1 MNLEK
6 PSKCPIVNNLKL
18 AIETAKVI
26 EAYLE
31 DAKKTVQEQIS
42 KISYGK
48 NVLDESKLRNLERG
62 LNSDLTYHIA
72 NGMGKKELAD
82 VLTTRVEEI
91 KKYFKAKFIKL
102 KTNSKILNNALS
114 VLDQNYNNG
123 LLEARW
129 MSINSSQLYRNAFL
143 QRLERDFEPTL
154 RGIQY
159 RIDFNI
165 DTKKLLVIMKV
176 YIDKLLEKQS
186 VGKLAKINTELKE
199 LLDLTS
205 DLTHMQVIVPTDAL
219 EETKIPEESR
229 NFVIEVPIK
238 NKEDTGA
245 MIREIAVKIENI
257 DNIQVEI
264 LPAID
269 SLKEPLEK
277 YYQKVTADVN
287 VVTDILNHGYT
298 AIVEETLPKIQEA
311 ITNITNEFID
321 TRTTNEEFKSRVTNY
336 LNVLIR
342 IVDLE
347 NFMTSLAYEV
357 TSDVAKDLSDYIA
370 FYNMYSL
377 IMLYSVLPAK
387 EPKKEITTEA

>member
-6 PSKCPIVNNLKL
+6 PTKCPIINNLKL

-26 EAYLE
+26 ESYLE
-31 DAKKTVQEQIS
+31 DSKATIQDQIS

-48 NVLDESKLRNLERG
+48 NVLDESKLRNLEKG

-72 NGMGKKELAD
+72 NGMGRKELAD
-82 VLTTRVEEI
+82 ILVTRIEEI
-91 KKYFKAKFIKL
+91 KKYFKSKFIKL

-123 LLEARW
+123 LIETRW
-129 MSINSSQLYRNAFL
+129 MSVNSSQLYRNAFL

-176 YIDKLLEKQS
+176 YLDKLLEKQS
-186 VGKLAKINTELKE
+186 VGKLANINTELKN
-199 LLDLTS
+199 LLDLTT
-205 DLTHMQVIVPTDAL
+205 DLEHMQVIVRSDAL
-219 EETKIPEESR
+219 EEKKVPEESR

-245 MIREIAVKIENI
+245 MLRDIALQIEGI
-257 DNIQVEI
+257 DNIQVEV
-264 LPAID
+264 LPAIA

-277 YYQKVTADVN
+277 YYQKITADIN
-287 VVTDILNHGYT
+287 IITDILNNGYT
-298 AIVEETLPKIQEA
+298 SIVEETLPRLQEA
-311 ITNITNEFID
+311 ITNITNKFID
-321 TRTTNEEFKSRVTNY
+321 TQTTNEEFHNRINNY

-342 IVDLE
+342 LVDLE
-347 NFMTSLAYEV
+347 NYMTSLAYEV

-370 FYNMYSL
+370 FYNLYSL
-377 IMLYSVLPAK
+377 IMMYSVLPAK
-387 EPKKEITTEA
+387 EPKKATE

>member
-6 PSKCPIVNNLKL
+6 PTKCPIINNLKL

-26 EAYLE
+26 ESYLE
-31 DAKKTVQEQIS
+31 DSKATIQDQIS

-48 NVLDESKLRNLERG
+48 NVLDESKLRNLEKG

-72 NGMGKKELAD
+72 NGMGRKELAD
-82 VLTTRVEEI
+82 ILVTRIEEI
-91 KKYFKAKFIKL
+91 KKYFKSKFIKL

-123 LLEARW
+123 LIETRW
-129 MSINSSQLYRNAFL
+129 MSVNSSQLYRNAFL

-176 YIDKLLEKQS
+176 YLDKLLEKQS
-186 VGKLAKINTELKE
+186 VGKLANINTELKN
-199 LLDLTS
+199 LLDLTT
-205 DLTHMQVIVPTDAL
+205 DLEHMQVIVRSDAL
-219 EETKIPEESR
+219 EEKKIPEESR

-245 MIREIAVKIENI
+245 MLRDIALQIEGI
-257 DNIQVEI
+257 DNIQVEV
-264 LPAID
+264 LPAIA

-277 YYQKVTADVN
+277 YYQKITADIN
-287 VVTDILNHGYT
+287 IITDILNNGYT
-298 AIVEETLPKIQEA
+298 SIVEETLPRLQEA
-311 ITNITNEFID
+311 ITTVTNKFID
-321 TRTTNEEFKSRVTNY
+321 TQTTNEEFHNRINNY

-342 IVDLE
+342 LVDLE
-347 NFMTSLAYEV
+347 NYMTSLAYEV

-370 FYNMYSL
+370 FYNLYSL
-377 IMLYSVLPAK
+377 IMMYSVLPAK
-387 EPKKEITTEA
+387 EPKKATE

>member
-6 PSKCPIVNNLKL
+6 PTKCPIINNLKL

-31 DAKKTVQEQIS
+31 DSKATIQDQIS

-48 NVLDESKLRNLERG
+48 NVLDESKLRNLEKG

-72 NGMGKKELAD
+72 NGMGRKELAD
-82 VLTTRVEEI
+82 ILVTRIEEI
-91 KKYFKAKFIKL
+91 KKYFKSKFIKL

-123 LLEARW
+123 LIETRW
-129 MSINSSQLYRNAFL
+129 MSVNSSQLYRNAFL

-176 YIDKLLEKQS
+176 YLDKLLEKQS
-186 VGKLAKINTELKE
+186 VGKLANINTELKN
-199 LLDLTS
+199 LLDLTT
-205 DLTHMQVIVPTDAL
+205 DLEHMQVIVRSDAL
-219 EETKIPEESR
+219 EESKVPEESR

-245 MIREIAVKIENI
+245 MLRDIALQIDGI
-257 DNIQVEI
+257 DNIQIDV
-264 LPAID
+264 LPAIA

-277 YYQKVTADVN
+277 YYQKITADIN
-287 VVTDILNHGYT
+287 IITDILNNGYT
-298 AIVEETLPKIQEA
+298 SIVEETLPRLQEA
-311 ITNITNEFID
+311 ITNVTNKFID
-321 TRTTNEEFKSRVTNY
+321 TQTTNEEFHNRINNY

-342 IVDLE
+342 LVDLE
-347 NFMTSLAYEV
+347 NYMTSLAYEV

-370 FYNMYSL
+370 FYNLYSL
-377 IMLYSVLPAK
+377 IMMYSVLPAK
-387 EPKKEITTEA
+387 EPKKATE

>member
-6 PSKCPIVNNLKL
+6 PTKCPIINNLKL

-26 EAYLE
+26 ESYLE
-31 DAKKTVQEQIS
+31 DSKATIQDQIS

-48 NVLDESKLRNLERG
+48 NVLDESKLRNLEKG

-72 NGMGKKELAD
+72 NGMGRKELAD
-82 VLTTRVEEI
+82 ILVTRIEEI
-91 KKYFKAKFIKL
+91 KKYFKSKFIKL

-123 LLEARW
+123 LIETRW
-129 MSINSSQLYRNAFL
+129 MSVNSSQLYRNAFL

-176 YIDKLLEKQS
+176 YLDKLLEKQA
-186 VGKLAKINTELKE
+186 VGKLANINTELKN
-199 LLDLTS
+199 LLDLTT
-205 DLTHMQVIVPTDAL
+205 DLEHMQVIVRSDAL
-219 EETKIPEESR
+219 EEKKVPEESR

-245 MIREIAVKIENI
+245 MLRDIALQIEGI
-257 DNIQVEI
+257 DNIQVEV
-264 LPAID
+264 LPAIA

-277 YYQKVTADVN
+277 YYQKITADIN
-287 VVTDILNHGYT
+287 IITDILNNGYT
-298 AIVEETLPKIQEA
+298 SIVEETLPRLQEA
-311 ITNITNEFID
+311 ITNITNKFID
-321 TRTTNEEFKSRVTNY
+321 TQTTNEEFHNRINNY

-342 IVDLE
+342 LVDLE
-347 NFMTSLAYEV
+347 NYMTSLAYEV

-370 FYNMYSL
+370 FYNLYSL
-377 IMLYSVLPAK
+377 IMMYSVLPAK
-387 EPKKEITTEA
+387 EPKKVTE

>member
-6 PSKCPIVNNLKL
+6 PTKCPIINNLKL
-18 AIETAKVI
+18 VIETAKVI
-26 EAYLE
+26 ESYLE
-31 DAKKTVQEQIS
+31 DSKATIQDQIS

-48 NVLDESKLRNLERG
+48 NVLDESKLRNLEKG

-72 NGMGKKELAD
+72 NGMGRKELAD
-82 VLTTRVEEI
+82 ILVTRIEEI
-91 KKYFKAKFIKL
+91 KKYFKSKFIKL

-123 LLEARW
+123 LIETRW
-129 MSINSSQLYRNAFL
+129 MSVNSSQLYRNAFL

-176 YIDKLLEKQS
+176 YLDKLLEKQA
-186 VGKLAKINTELKE
+186 VGKLANINTELKN
-199 LLDLTS
+199 LLDLTT
-205 DLTHMQVIVPTDAL
+205 DLEHMQVIVRSDAL
-219 EETKIPEESR
+219 EEKKIPEESR

-245 MIREIAVKIENI
+245 MLRDIALQIEGI
-257 DNIQVEI
+257 DNIQVEV
-264 LPAID
+264 LPAIA

-277 YYQKVTADVN
+277 YYQKITADIN
-287 VVTDILNHGYT
+287 IITDILNNGYT
-298 AIVEETLPKIQEA
+298 SIVEETLPRLQEA
-311 ITNITNEFID
+311 ITNITNKFID
-321 TRTTNEEFKSRVTNY
+321 TQTTNEEFHNRINNY

-342 IVDLE
+342 LVDLE
-347 NFMTSLAYEV
+347 NYMTSLAYEV

-370 FYNMYSL
+370 FYNLYSL
-377 IMLYSVLPAK
+377 IMMYSVLPAK
-387 EPKKEITTEA
+387 EPKKATE

>member
-6 PSKCPIVNNLKL
+6 PTKCPIINNLKL

-26 EAYLE
+26 ESYLE
-31 DAKKTVQEQIS
+31 DSKATIQDQIS

-48 NVLDESKLRNLERG
+48 NVLDESKLRNLEKG

-72 NGMGKKELAD
+72 NGMGRKELAD
-82 VLTTRVEEI
+82 ILVTRIEEI
-91 KKYFKAKFIKL
+91 KKYFKSKFIKL

-123 LLEARW
+123 LIETRW
-129 MSINSSQLYRNAFL
+129 MSVNSSQLYRNAFL

-176 YIDKLLEKQS
+176 YLDKLLEKQS
-186 VGKLAKINTELKE
+186 VGKLANINTELKN
-199 LLDLTS
+199 LLDLTT
-205 DLTHMQVIVPTDAL
+205 DLEHMQVIVRSDAL
-219 EETKIPEESR
+219 EEKKIPEESR

-245 MIREIAVKIENI
+245 MLRDIALQIEGI
-257 DNIQVEI
+257 DNIQVEV
-264 LPAID
+264 LPAIA

-277 YYQKVTADVN
+277 YYQKITADIN
-287 VVTDILNHGYT
+287 IITDILNNGYT
-298 AIVEETLPKIQEA
+298 SIVEETLPRLQEA
-311 ITNITNEFID
+311 ITTITNKFID
-321 TRTTNEEFKSRVTNY
+321 TQTTNEEFHNRINNY

-342 IVDLE
+342 LVDLE
-347 NFMTSLAYEV
+347 NYMTSLAYEV

-370 FYNMYSL
+370 FYNLYSL
-377 IMLYSVLPAK
+377 IMMYSVLPAK
-387 EPKKEITTEA
+387 EPKKATE

>member
-6 PSKCPIVNNLKL
+6 PTKCPIINNLKL

-26 EAYLE
+26 ESYLE
-31 DAKKTVQEQIS
+31 DSKATIQDQIS

-48 NVLDESKLRNLERG
+48 NVLDESKLRNLEKG

-72 NGMGKKELAD
+72 NGMGRKELAD
-82 VLTTRVEEI
+82 ILVTRIEEI
-91 KKYFKAKFIKL
+91 KKYFKSKFIKL

-123 LLEARW
+123 LIETRW
-129 MSINSSQLYRNAFL
+129 MSVNSSQLYRNAFL

-176 YIDKLLEKQS
+176 YLDKLLEKQA
-186 VGKLAKINTELKE
+186 VGKLANINTELKN
-199 LLDLTS
+199 LLDLTT
-205 DLTHMQVIVPTDAL
+205 DLEHMQVIVRSDAL
-219 EETKIPEESR
+219 EEKKIPEESR

-245 MIREIAVKIENI
+245 MLRDIALQIDGI
-257 DNIQVEI
+257 DNIQVEV
-264 LPAID
+264 LPAIA

-277 YYQKVTADVN
+277 YYQKITADIN
-287 VVTDILNHGYT
+287 IITDILNNGYT
-298 AIVEETLPKIQEA
+298 SIVEETLPRLQEA
-311 ITNITNEFID
+311 ITNITNKFID
-321 TRTTNEEFKSRVTNY
+321 TQTTNEEFHNRINNY

-342 IVDLE
+342 LVDLE
-347 NFMTSLAYEV
+347 NYMTSLAYEV

-370 FYNMYSL
+370 FYNLYSL
-377 IMLYSVLPAK
+377 IMMYSVLPAK
-387 EPKKEITTEA
+387 EPKKATE

>member
-6 PSKCPIVNNLKL
+6 PTKCPIINNLKL

-26 EAYLE
+26 ESYLE
-31 DAKKTVQEQIS
+31 DSKATIQDQIS

-48 NVLDESKLRNLERG
+48 NVLDESKLRNLEKG

-72 NGMGKKELAD
+72 NGMGRKELAD
-82 VLTTRVEEI
+82 ILVTRIEEI
-91 KKYFKAKFIKL
+91 KKYFKSKFIKL

-123 LLEARW
+123 LIETRW
-129 MSINSSQLYRNAFL
+129 MSVNSSQLYRNAFL

-176 YIDKLLEKQS
+176 YLDKLLEKQS
-186 VGKLAKINTELKE
+186 VGKLANINTELKN
-199 LLDLTS
+199 LLDLTT
-205 DLTHMQVIVPTDAL
+205 DLEHMQVIVRSDAL
-219 EETKIPEESR
+219 EESKVPEESR

-245 MIREIAVKIENI
+245 MLRDIALQIDGI
-257 DNIQVEI
+257 DNIQIDV
-264 LPAID
+264 LPAIA

-277 YYQKVTADVN
+277 YYQKITADIN
-287 VVTDILNHGYT
+287 IITDILNNGYT
-298 AIVEETLPKIQEA
+298 SIVEETLPRLQEA
-311 ITNITNEFID
+311 ITTVTNKFID
-321 TRTTNEEFKSRVTNY
+321 TQTTNEEFHNRINNY

-342 IVDLE
+342 LVDLE
-347 NFMTSLAYEV
+347 NYMTSLAYEV

-370 FYNMYSL
+370 FYNLYSL
-377 IMLYSVLPAK
+377 IMMYSVLPAK
-387 EPKKEITTEA
+387 EPKKATE

>member
-6 PSKCPIVNNLKL
+6 PTKCPIINNLKL

-31 DAKKTVQEQIS
+31 DSKATIQDQIS

-48 NVLDESKLRNLERG
+48 NVLDESKLRNLEKG

-72 NGMGKKELAD
+72 NGMGRKELAD
-82 VLTTRVEEI
+82 ILVTRIEEI
-91 KKYFKAKFIKL
+91 KKYFKSKFIKL

-123 LLEARW
+123 LIETRW
-129 MSINSSQLYRNAFL
+129 MSVNSSQLYRNTFL

-176 YIDKLLEKQS
+176 YLDKLLEKQS
-186 VGKLAKINTELKE
+186 VGKLANINTELKN
-199 LLDLTS
+199 LLDLTT
-205 DLTHMQVIVPTDAL
+205 DLEHMQVIVRSDAL
-219 EETKIPEESR
+219 EESKVPEESR

-245 MIREIAVKIENI
+245 MLRDIALQIDGI
-257 DNIQVEI
+257 DNIQIDV
-264 LPAID
+264 LPAIA

-277 YYQKVTADVN
+277 YYQKITADIN
-287 VVTDILNHGYT
+287 IITDILNNGYT
-298 AIVEETLPKIQEA
+298 SIVEETLPRLQEA
-311 ITNITNEFID
+311 ITTVTNKFID
-321 TRTTNEEFKSRVTNY
+321 TQTTNEEFHIRINNY

-342 IVDLE
+342 LVDLE
-347 NFMTSLAYEV
+347 NYMTSLAYEV

-370 FYNMYSL
+370 FYNLYSL
-377 IMLYSVLPAK
+377 IMMYSVLPAK
-387 EPKKEITTEA
+387 EPKKATE

>member
-6 PSKCPIVNNLKL
+6 PTKCPIINNLKL

-26 EAYLE
+26 ESYLE
-31 DAKKTVQEQIS
+31 DSKATIQDQIS

-48 NVLDESKLRNLERG
+48 NVLDESKLRNLEKG

-72 NGMGKKELAD
+72 NGMGRKELAD
-82 VLTTRVEEI
+82 ILVTRIEEI
-91 KKYFKAKFIKL
+91 KKYFKSKFIKL

-123 LLEARW
+123 LIETRW
-129 MSINSSQLYRNAFL
+129 MSVNSSQLYRNAFL

-176 YIDKLLEKQS
+176 FLDKLLEKQS
-186 VGKLAKINTELKE
+186 VGKLANINTELKN
-199 LLDLTS
+199 LLDLTT
-205 DLTHMQVIVPTDAL
+205 DLEHMQVIVRSDAL
-219 EETKIPEESR
+219 EESKVPEESR

-245 MIREIAVKIENI
+245 MLRDIALQIEGI
-257 DNIQVEI
+257 DNIQIDV
-264 LPAID
+264 LPAIA

-277 YYQKVTADVN
+277 YYQKITADIN
-287 VVTDILNHGYT
+287 IITDILNNGYT
-298 AIVEETLPKIQEA
+298 SIVEETLPRLQEA
-311 ITNITNEFID
+311 ITTVTNKFID
-321 TRTTNEEFKSRVTNY
+321 TQTTNEEFHNRINNY

-342 IVDLE
+342 LVDLE
-347 NFMTSLAYEV
+347 NYMTSLAYEV

-370 FYNMYSL
+370 FYNLYSL
-377 IMLYSVLPAK
+377 IMMYSVLPAK
-387 EPKKEITTEA
+387 EPKKATE

>member
-6 PSKCPIVNNLKL
+6 PTKCPIINNLKL

-26 EAYLE
+26 ESYLE
-31 DAKKTVQEQIS
+31 DSKATIQDQIS

-48 NVLDESKLRNLERG
+48 NVLDESKLRNLEKG

-72 NGMGKKELAD
+72 NGMGRKELAD
-82 VLTTRVEEI
+82 ILVTRIEEI
-91 KKYFKAKFIKL
+91 KKYFKSKFIKL

-123 LLEARW
+123 LIETRW
-129 MSINSSQLYRNAFL
+129 MSVNSSQLYRNAFL

-176 YIDKLLEKQS
+176 YLDKLLEKQA
-186 VGKLAKINTELKE
+186 VGKLANINTELKN
-199 LLDLTS
+199 LLDLTT
-205 DLTHMQVIVPTDAL
+205 DLEHMQVIVRSDAL
-219 EETKIPEESR
+219 EEKKIPEESR

-245 MIREIAVKIENI
+245 MLRDIALQIEGL
-257 DNIQVEI
+257 DNIQVEV
-264 LPAID
+264 LPAIA

-277 YYQKVTADVN
+277 YYQKITADIN
-287 VVTDILNHGYT
+287 IITDILNNGYT
-298 AIVEETLPKIQEA
+298 SIVEETLPRLQEA
-311 ITNITNEFID
+311 ITNITNKFID
-321 TRTTNEEFKSRVTNY
+321 TQTTNEEFHNRINNY

-342 IVDLE
+342 LVDLE
-347 NFMTSLAYEV
+347 NYMTSLAYEV

-370 FYNMYSL
+370 FYNLYSL
-377 IMLYSVLPAK
+377 IMMYSVLPAK
-387 EPKKEITTEA
+387 EPKKATE

>member
-6 PSKCPIVNNLKL
+6 PTKCPIINNLKL

-26 EAYLE
+26 ESYLE
-31 DAKKTVQEQIS
+31 DSKATIQDQIS

-48 NVLDESKLRNLERG
+48 NVLDESKLRNLEKG

-72 NGMGKKELAD
+72 NGMGRKELAD
-82 VLTTRVEEI
+82 ILVTRIEEI
-91 KKYFKAKFIKL
+91 KKYFKSKFIKL

-123 LLEARW
+123 LIETRW
-129 MSINSSQLYRNAFL
+129 MSVNSSQLYRNAFL

-176 YIDKLLEKQS
+176 YLDKLLEKQS
-186 VGKLAKINTELKE
+186 VGKLANINTELKN
-199 LLDLTS
+199 LLDLTT
-205 DLTHMQVIVPTDAL
+205 DLEHMQVIVRSDAL
-219 EETKIPEESR
+219 EEKKIPEESR

-245 MIREIAVKIENI
+245 MLRDIALQIEGI
-257 DNIQVEI
+257 DNIQVEV
-264 LPAID
+264 LPAIA

-277 YYQKVTADVN
+277 YYQKITADIN
-287 VVTDILNHGYT
+287 IITDILNNGYT
-298 AIVEETLPKIQEA
+298 SIVEETLPRLQEA
-311 ITNITNEFID
+311 ITTVTNKFID
-321 TRTTNEEFKSRVTNY
+321 TQTTNEEFHNRINNY

-342 IVDLE
+342 LVDLE
-347 NFMTSLAYEV
+347 NYMTSLVYEV

-370 FYNMYSL
+370 FYNLYSL
-377 IMLYSVLPAK
+377 IMMYSVLPAK
-387 EPKKEITTEA
+387 EPKKATE

>member
-6 PSKCPIVNNLKL
+6 PTKCPIINNLKL
-18 AIETAKVI
+18 AIDTAKVI
-26 EAYLE
+26 ESYLE
-31 DAKKTVQEQIS
+31 DSKATIQDQIS

-48 NVLDESKLRNLERG
+48 NVLDESKLRNLEKG

-72 NGMGKKELAD
+72 NGMGRKELAD
-82 VLTTRVEEI
+82 ILVTRIEEI
-91 KKYFKAKFIKL
+91 KKYFKSKFIKL

-123 LLEARW
+123 LIETRW
-129 MSINSSQLYRNAFL
+129 MSVNSSQLYRNAFL

-176 YIDKLLEKQS
+176 YLDKLLEKQA
-186 VGKLAKINTELKE
+186 VGKLANINTELKN
-199 LLDLTS
+199 LLDLTT
-205 DLTHMQVIVPTDAL
+205 DLEHMQVIVRSDAL
-219 EETKIPEESR
+219 EEKKIPEESR

-245 MIREIAVKIENI
+245 MLRDIALQIEGI
-257 DNIQVEI
+257 DNIQVEV
-264 LPAID
+264 LPSIA

-277 YYQKVTADVN
+277 YYQKITADIN
-287 VVTDILNHGYT
+287 IITDILNNGYT
-298 AIVEETLPKIQEA
+298 SIVEETLPRLQEA
-311 ITNITNEFID
+311 ITTVTNKFID
-321 TRTTNEEFKSRVTNY
+321 TQTTNEEFHNRINNY

-342 IVDLE
+342 LVDLE
-347 NFMTSLAYEV
+347 NYMTSLAYEV

-370 FYNMYSL
+370 FYNLYSL
-377 IMLYSVLPAK
+377 IMMYSVLPAK
-387 EPKKEITTEA
+387 EPKKATE

>member
-6 PSKCPIVNNLKL
+6 PTKCPIINNLKL

-26 EAYLE
+26 ESYLE
-31 DAKKTVQEQIS
+31 DSKATIQDQIS

-48 NVLDESKLRNLERG
+48 NVLDESKLRNLEKG

-72 NGMGKKELAD
+72 NGMGRKELAD
-82 VLTTRVEEI
+82 ILVTRIEEI
-91 KKYFKAKFIKL
+91 KKYFKSKFIKL

-123 LLEARW
+123 LIETRW
-129 MSINSSQLYRNAFL
+129 MSVNSSQLYRNAFL

-176 YIDKLLEKQS
+176 YLDKLLEKQA
-186 VGKLAKINTELKE
+186 VGKLANINTELKN
-199 LLDLTS
+199 LLDLTT
-205 DLTHMQVIVPTDAL
+205 DLEHMQVIVRSDAL
-219 EETKIPEESR
+219 EEKKIPEESR

-245 MIREIAVKIENI
+245 MLRDIALQIEGI
-257 DNIQVEI
+257 DNIQVEV
-264 LPAID
+264 LPAIA

-277 YYQKVTADVN
+277 YYQKITADIN
-287 VVTDILNHGYT
+287 IITDILNNGYT
-298 AIVEETLPKIQEA
+298 SIVEETLPRLQEA
-311 ITNITNEFID
+311 ITTVTNKFID
-321 TRTTNEEFKSRVTNY
+321 TQTTNEEFHNRINNY

-342 IVDLE
+342 LVDLE
-347 NFMTSLAYEV
+347 NYMTSLAYEV

-370 FYNMYSL
+370 FYNLYSL
-377 IMLYSVLPAK
+377 IMMYSILPAK
-387 EPKKEITTEA
+387 EPKKATE

>member
-6 PSKCPIVNNLKL
+6 PTKCPIINNLKL

-26 EAYLE
+26 ESYLE
-31 DAKKTVQEQIS
+31 DSKATIQDQIS

-48 NVLDESKLRNLERG
+48 NVLDENKLRNLEKG

-72 NGMGKKELAD
+72 NGMGRKELAD
-82 VLTTRVEEI
+82 ILVTRIEEI
-91 KKYFKAKFIKL
+91 KKYFKSKFIKL

-123 LLEARW
+123 LIETRW
-129 MSINSSQLYRNAFL
+129 MSVNSSQLYRNAFL

-176 YIDKLLEKQS
+176 YLDKLLEKQA
-186 VGKLAKINTELKE
+186 VGKLANINTELKN
-199 LLDLTS
+199 LLDLTT
-205 DLTHMQVIVPTDAL
+205 DLEHMQVIVRSDAL
-219 EETKIPEESR
+219 EEKKIPEESR

-245 MIREIAVKIENI
+245 MLRDIALQIEGL
-257 DNIQVEI
+257 DNIQVEV
-264 LPAID
+264 LPAIA

-277 YYQKVTADVN
+277 YYQKITADIN
-287 VVTDILNHGYT
+287 IITDILNNGYT
-298 AIVEETLPKIQEA
+298 SIVEETLPRLQEA
-311 ITNITNEFID
+311 ITTVTNKFID
-321 TRTTNEEFKSRVTNY
+321 TQTTNEEFHNRINNY

-342 IVDLE
+342 LVDLE
-347 NFMTSLAYEV
+347 NYMTSLAYEV

-370 FYNMYSL
+370 FYNLYSL
-377 IMLYSVLPAK
+377 IMMYSVLPAK
-387 EPKKEITTEA
+387 EPKKATE

>member
-6 PSKCPIVNNLKL
+6 PTKCPIINNLKL

-26 EAYLE
+26 ESYLE
-31 DAKKTVQEQIS
+31 DSKATIQDQIS

-48 NVLDESKLRNLERG
+48 NVLDESKLRNLEKG

-72 NGMGKKELAD
+72 NGMGRKELAD
-82 VLTTRVEEI
+82 ILVTRIEEI
-91 KKYFKAKFIKL
+91 KKYFKSKFIKL

-123 LLEARW
+123 LIETRW
-129 MSINSSQLYRNAFL
+129 MSVNSSQLYRNAFL

-176 YIDKLLEKQS
+176 YLDKLLEKQA
-186 VGKLAKINTELKE
+186 VGKLANINTELKN
-199 LLDLTS
+199 LLDLTT
-205 DLTHMQVIVPTDAL
+205 DLEHMQVIVRSDAL
-219 EETKIPEESR
+219 EEKKVPEESR

-245 MIREIAVKIENI
+245 MLRDIALQIEGI
-257 DNIQVEI
+257 DNIQVEV
-264 LPAID
+264 LPAIA

-277 YYQKVTADVN
+277 YYQKITADIN
-287 VVTDILNHGYT
+287 IITDILNNGYT
-298 AIVEETLPKIQEA
+298 SIVEETLPRLQEA
-311 ITNITNEFID
+311 ITNITNKFID
-321 TRTTNEEFKSRVTNY
+321 TQTTNEEFHNRINNY

-342 IVDLE
+342 LVDLE
-347 NFMTSLAYEV
+347 NYMTSLAYEV

-370 FYNMYSL
+370 FYNLYSL
-377 IMLYSVLPAK
+377 IMMYSVLPAK
-387 EPKKEITTEA
+387 EPKKATE

>member
-6 PSKCPIVNNLKL
+6 PTKCPIINNLKL

-26 EAYLE
+26 ESYLE
-31 DAKKTVQEQIS
+31 DSKATIQDQIS

-48 NVLDESKLRNLERG
+48 NVLDESKLRNLEKG

-72 NGMGKKELAD
+72 NGMGRKELAD
-82 VLTTRVEEI
+82 ILVTRIEEI
-91 KKYFKAKFIKL
+91 KKYFKSKFIKL

-123 LLEARW
+123 LIETRW
-129 MSINSSQLYRNAFL
+129 MSVNSSQLYRNAFL

-176 YIDKLLEKQS
+176 YLDKLLEKQA
-186 VGKLAKINTELKE
+186 VGKLANINTELKN
-199 LLDLTS
+199 LLDLTT
-205 DLTHMQVIVPTDAL
+205 DLEHMQVIVRSDAL
-219 EETKIPEESR
+219 EEKKIPEESR

-245 MIREIAVKIENI
+245 MLRDIALQIEGI
-257 DNIQVEI
+257 DNIQVEV
-264 LPAID
+264 LPAIA

-277 YYQKVTADVN
+277 YYQKITADIN
-287 VVTDILNHGYT
+287 IITDILNNGYT
-298 AIVEETLPKIQEA
+298 SIVEETLPRLQEA
-311 ITNITNEFID
+311 ITTVTNKFID
-321 TRTTNEEFKSRVTNY
+321 TQTTNEEFHNRINNY

-342 IVDLE
+342 LVDLE
-347 NFMTSLAYEV
+347 NYMTSLAYEV

-370 FYNMYSL
+370 FYNLYSL
-377 IMLYSVLPAK
+377 IMMYSVLPAK
-387 EPKKEITTEA
+387 EPKKATE

>member
-6 PSKCPIVNNLKL
+6 PTKCPIINNLKL

-26 EAYLE
+26 ESYLE
-31 DAKKTVQEQIS
+31 DSKATIQDQIS

-48 NVLDESKLRNLERG
+48 NVLDESKLRNLEKG

-72 NGMGKKELAD
+72 NGMGRKELAD
-82 VLTTRVEEI
+82 ILVTRIEEI
-91 KKYFKAKFIKL
+91 KKYFKSKFIKL

-123 LLEARW
+123 LIETRW
-129 MSINSSQLYRNAFL
+129 MSVNSSQLYRNAFL

-176 YIDKLLEKQS
+176 YLDKLLEKQA
-186 VGKLAKINTELKE
+186 VGKLANINTELKN
-199 LLDLTS
+199 LLDLTT
-205 DLTHMQVIVPTDAL
+205 DLEHMQVIVRSDAL
-219 EETKIPEESR
+219 EEKKIPEESR

-245 MIREIAVKIENI
+245 MLRDIALQIEGI
-257 DNIQVEI
+257 DNIQVEV
-264 LPAID
+264 LPAIA

-277 YYQKVTADVN
+277 YYQKITADIN
-287 VVTDILNHGYT
+287 IITDILNNGYT
-298 AIVEETLPKIQEA
+298 SIVEETLPRLQEA
-311 ITNITNEFID
+311 ITTVTNKFID
-321 TRTTNEEFKSRVTNY
+321 TQTTNEEFHNRINNY

-342 IVDLE
+342 LVDLE
-347 NFMTSLAYEV
+347 NYMTSLAYEV

-370 FYNMYSL
+370 FYNLYSL
-377 IMLYSVLPAK
+377 IMMYSVLPAK
-387 EPKKEITTEA
+387 EPKKVTE

>member
-6 PSKCPIVNNLKL
+6 PTKCPIINNLKL

-26 EAYLE
+26 ESYLE
-31 DAKKTVQEQIS
+31 DSKATIQDQIS

-48 NVLDESKLRNLERG
+48 NVLDESKLRNLEKG

-72 NGMGKKELAD
+72 NGMGRKELAD
-82 VLTTRVEEI
+82 ILVTRIEEI
-91 KKYFKAKFIKL
+91 KKYFKSKFIKL

-123 LLEARW
+123 LIETRW
-129 MSINSSQLYRNAFL
+129 MSVNSSQLYRNAFL

-176 YIDKLLEKQS
+176 YLDKLLEKQA
-186 VGKLAKINTELKE
+186 VGKLANINTELKN
-199 LLDLTS
+199 LLDLTT
-205 DLTHMQVIVPTDAL
+205 DLEHMQVIVRSDAL
-219 EETKIPEESR
+219 EEKKVPEESR

-245 MIREIAVKIENI
+245 MLRDIALQIEGL
-257 DNIQVEI
+257 DNIQVEV
-264 LPAID
+264 LPAIA

-277 YYQKVTADVN
+277 YYQKITADIN
-287 VVTDILNHGYT
+287 IITDILNNGYT
-298 AIVEETLPKIQEA
+298 SIVEETLPRLQEA
-311 ITNITNEFID
+311 ITTVTNKFID
-321 TRTTNEEFKSRVTNY
+321 TQTTNEEFHNRINNY

-342 IVDLE
+342 LVDLE
-347 NFMTSLAYEV
+347 NYMTSLAYEV

-370 FYNMYSL
+370 FYNLYSL
-377 IMLYSVLPAK
+377 IMMYSVLPAK
-387 EPKKEITTEA
+387 EPKKATE

>member
-6 PSKCPIVNNLKL
+6 PTKCPIINNLKL

-31 DAKKTVQEQIS
+31 DSKATIQDQIS

-48 NVLDESKLRNLERG
+48 NVLDESKLRNLEKG

-72 NGMGKKELAD
+72 NGMGRKELAD
-82 VLTTRVEEI
+82 ILVTRIEEI
-91 KKYFKAKFIKL
+91 KKYFKSKFIKL

-123 LLEARW
+123 LIETRW
-129 MSINSSQLYRNAFL
+129 MSVNSSQLYRNAFL

-176 YIDKLLEKQS
+176 YLDKLLEKQS
-186 VGKLAKINTELKE
+186 VGKLANINTELKN
-199 LLDLTS
+199 LLDLTT
-205 DLTHMQVIVPTDAL
+205 DLEHMQVIVRSDAL
-219 EETKIPEESR
+219 EESKVPEESR

-238 NKEDTGA
+238 NKEDTGG
-245 MIREIAVKIENI
+245 MLRDIALQIEGI
-257 DNIQVEI
+257 DNIQIDV
-264 LPAID
+264 LPAIA

-277 YYQKVTADVN
+277 YYQKITADIN
-287 VVTDILNHGYT
+287 IITDILNNGYT
-298 AIVEETLPKIQEA
+298 SIVEETLPRLQEA
-311 ITNITNEFID
+311 ITTVTNKFID
-321 TRTTNEEFKSRVTNY
+321 TQTTNEEFHNRINNY

-342 IVDLE
+342 LVDLE
-347 NFMTSLAYEV
+347 NYMTSLAYEV

-370 FYNMYSL
+370 FYNLYSL
-377 IMLYSVLPAK
+377 IMMYSVLPAK
-387 EPKKEITTEA
+387 EPKKATE

>member
-6 PSKCPIVNNLKL
+6 PTKCPIINNLKL

-26 EAYLE
+26 ESYLE
-31 DAKKTVQEQIS
+31 DSKATIQDQIS

-48 NVLDESKLRNLERG
+48 NVLDESKLRNLEKG

-72 NGMGKKELAD
+72 NGMGRKELAD
-82 VLTTRVEEI
+82 ILVTRIEEI
-91 KKYFKAKFIKL
+91 KKYFKSKFIKL

-123 LLEARW
+123 LIETRW
-129 MSINSSQLYRNAFL
+129 MSVNSSQLYRNAFL

-176 YIDKLLEKQS
+176 YLDKLLEKQA
-186 VGKLAKINTELKE
+186 VGKLANINTELKN
-199 LLDLTS
+199 LLDLTT
-205 DLTHMQVIVPTDAL
+205 DLEHMQVIVRSDAL
-219 EETKIPEESR
+219 EEKKIPEESR

-245 MIREIAVKIENI
+245 MLRDIALQIEGI
-257 DNIQVEI
+257 DNIQVEV
-264 LPAID
+264 LPAIA

-277 YYQKVTADVN
+277 YYQKITADIN
-287 VVTDILNHGYT
+287 IITDILNHGYT
-298 AIVEETLPKIQEA
+298 SIVEETLPRLQEA
-311 ITNITNEFID
+311 ITTVTNKFID
-321 TRTTNEEFKSRVTNY
+321 TQTTNEEFHNRINNY

-342 IVDLE
+342 LVDLE
-347 NFMTSLAYEV
+347 NYMTSLAYEV

-370 FYNMYSL
+370 FYNLYSL
-377 IMLYSVLPAK
+377 IMMYSVLPAK
-387 EPKKEITTEA
+387 EPKKATE

>member
-6 PSKCPIVNNLKL
+6 PTKCPIINNLKL

-26 EAYLE
+26 ESYLE
-31 DAKKTVQEQIS
+31 DSKATIQDQIS

-48 NVLDESKLRNLERG
+48 NVLDESKLRNLEKG

-72 NGMGKKELAD
+72 NGMGRKELAD
-82 VLTTRVEEI
+82 ILVTRIEEI
-91 KKYFKAKFIKL
+91 KKYFKSKFIKL

-123 LLEARW
+123 LIETRW
-129 MSINSSQLYRNAFL
+129 MSVNSSQLYRNAFL

-176 YIDKLLEKQS
+176 YLDKLLEKQA
-186 VGKLAKINTELKE
+186 VGKLANINTELKN
-199 LLDLTS
+199 LLDLTT
-205 DLTHMQVIVPTDAL
+205 DLEHMQVIVRSDAL
-219 EETKIPEESR
+219 EEKKIPEESR

-245 MIREIAVKIENI
+245 MLRDIALQIEGI
-257 DNIQVEI
+257 DNIQVEV
-264 LPAID
+264 LPAIA

-277 YYQKVTADVN
+277 YYQKITADIN
-287 VVTDILNHGYT
+287 IITDILNNGYT
-298 AIVEETLPKIQEA
+298 SIVEETLPRLQEA
-311 ITNITNEFID
+311 ITNITNKFID
-321 TRTTNEEFKSRVTNY
+321 TQTTNEEFHNRINNY

-342 IVDLE
+342 LVDLE
-347 NFMTSLAYEV
+347 NYMTSLAYEV

-370 FYNMYSL
+370 FYNLYSL
-377 IMLYSVLPAK
+377 IMMYSVLPAK
-387 EPKKEITTEA
+387 EPKKATE

>member
-6 PSKCPIVNNLKL
+6 PTKCPIINNLKL

-26 EAYLE
+26 ESYLE
-31 DAKKTVQEQIS
+31 DSKATIQDQIS

-48 NVLDESKLRNLERG
+48 NVLDESKLRNLEKG

-72 NGMGKKELAD
+72 NGMGRKELAD
-82 VLTTRVEEI
+82 ILVTRIEEI
-91 KKYFKAKFIKL
+91 KKYFKSKFIKL

-123 LLEARW
+123 LIETRW
-129 MSINSSQLYRNAFL
+129 MSVNSSQLYRNAFL

-176 YIDKLLEKQS
+176 YLDKLLEKQA
-186 VGKLAKINTELKE
+186 VGKLANINTELKN
-199 LLDLTS
+199 LLDLTT
-205 DLTHMQVIVPTDAL
+205 DLEHMQVIVRSDAL
-219 EETKIPEESR
+219 EEKKIPEESR

-245 MIREIAVKIENI
+245 MLRDIALQIEGI
-257 DNIQVEI
+257 EKIQVEV
-264 LPAID
+264 LPSIA

-277 YYQKVTADVN
+277 YYQKITADIN
-287 VVTDILNHGYT
+287 IITDILNNGYT
-298 AIVEETLPKIQEA
+298 SIVEETLPRLQEA
-311 ITNITNEFID
+311 ITTVTNKFID
-321 TRTTNEEFKSRVTNY
+321 TQTTNEEFHNRINNY

-342 IVDLE
+342 LVDLE
-347 NFMTSLAYEV
+347 NYMTSLAYEV

-370 FYNMYSL
+370 FYNLYSL
-377 IMLYSVLPAK
+377 IMMYSVLPAK
-387 EPKKEITTEA
+387 EPKKATE

>member
-6 PSKCPIVNNLKL
+6 PTKCPIINNLKL

-26 EAYLE
+26 ESYLE
-31 DAKKTVQEQIS
+31 DSKATIQDQIS

-48 NVLDESKLRNLERG
+48 NVLDESKLRNLEKG

-72 NGMGKKELAD
+72 NGMGRKELAD
-82 VLTTRVEEI
+82 ILVTRIEEI
-91 KKYFKAKFIKL
+91 KKYFKSKFIKL

-123 LLEARW
+123 LIETRW
-129 MSINSSQLYRNAFL
+129 MSVNSSQLYRNAFL

-176 YIDKLLEKQS
+176 YLDKLLEKQA
-186 VGKLAKINTELKE
+186 VGKLANINTELKN
-199 LLDLTS
+199 LLDLTT
-205 DLTHMQVIVPTDAL
+205 DLEHMQVIVRSDAL
-219 EETKIPEESR
+219 EEKKVPEESR

-245 MIREIAVKIENI
+245 MLRNIALQIEGI
-257 DNIQVEI
+257 DNIQVEV
-264 LPAID
+264 LPAIA

-277 YYQKVTADVN
+277 YYQKITADIN
-287 VVTDILNHGYT
+287 IITDILNNGYT
-298 AIVEETLPKIQEA
+298 SIVEETLPRLQEA
-311 ITNITNEFID
+311 ITNITNKFID
-321 TRTTNEEFKSRVTNY
+321 TQTTNEEFHNRINNY

-342 IVDLE
+342 LVDLE
-347 NFMTSLAYEV
+347 NYMTSLAYEV

-370 FYNMYSL
+370 FYNLYSL
-377 IMLYSVLPAK
+377 IMMYSVLPAK
-387 EPKKEITTEA
+387 EPKKVTE

>member
-6 PSKCPIVNNLKL
+6 PTKCPIINNLKL

-26 EAYLE
+26 ESYLE
-31 DAKKTVQEQIS
+31 DSKATIQDQIS

-48 NVLDESKLRNLERG
+48 NVLDESKLRNLEKG

-72 NGMGKKELAD
+72 NGMGRKELAD
-82 VLTTRVEEI
+82 ILVTRIEEI
-91 KKYFKAKFIKL
+91 KKYFKSKFIKL

-123 LLEARW
+123 LIETRW
-129 MSINSSQLYRNAFL
+129 MSVNSSQLYRNAFL

-176 YIDKLLEKQS
+176 YLDKLLEKQA
-186 VGKLAKINTELKE
+186 VGKLANINTELKN
-199 LLDLTS
+199 LLDLTT
-205 DLTHMQVIVPTDAL
+205 DLEHMQVIVRSDVL
-219 EETKIPEESR
+219 EESKVPEESR

-245 MIREIAVKIENI
+245 MLRDIALQIEGI
-257 DNIQVEI
+257 DNIQVDV
-264 LPAID
+264 LPAIA

-277 YYQKVTADVN
+277 YYQKITADIN
-287 VVTDILNHGYT
+287 IITDILNNGYT
-298 AIVEETLPKIQEA
+298 SIVEETLPRLQEA
-311 ITNITNEFID
+311 ITTITNKFID
-321 TRTTNEEFKSRVTNY
+321 TQTTNEEFHNRINNY

-342 IVDLE
+342 LVDLE
-347 NFMTSLAYEV
+347 NYMTSLAYEV

-370 FYNMYSL
+370 FYNLYSL
-377 IMLYSVLPAK
+377 IMMYSVLPAK
-387 EPKKEITTEA
+387 EPKKATE

>member
-6 PSKCPIVNNLKL
+6 PTKCPIINNLKL

-31 DAKKTVQEQIS
+31 DSKATIQDQIS

-48 NVLDESKLRNLERG
+48 NVLDESKLRNLEKG

-72 NGMGKKELAD
+72 NGMGRKELAD
-82 VLTTRVEEI
+82 ILVTRIEEI
-91 KKYFKAKFIKL
+91 KKYFKSKFIKL

-123 LLEARW
+123 LIETRW
-129 MSINSSQLYRNAFL
+129 MSVNSSQLYRNAFL

-176 YIDKLLEKQS
+176 YLDKLLEKQS
-186 VGKLAKINTELKE
+186 VGKLANINTELKN
-199 LLDLTS
+199 LLDLTT
-205 DLTHMQVIVPTDAL
+205 DLEHMQVIVRSDAL
-219 EETKIPEESR
+219 EESKVPEESR

-245 MIREIAVKIENI
+245 MLRDIALQIEGI
-257 DNIQVEI
+257 DNIQIDV
-264 LPAID
+264 LPAIA

-277 YYQKVTADVN
+277 YYQKITADIN
-287 VVTDILNHGYT
+287 IITDILNNGYT
-298 AIVEETLPKIQEA
+298 SIVEETLPRLQEA
-311 ITNITNEFID
+311 ITNVTNKFID
-321 TRTTNEEFKSRVTNY
+321 TQTTNEEFHNRINNY

-342 IVDLE
+342 LVDLE
-347 NFMTSLAYEV
+347 NYMTSLAYEV

-370 FYNMYSL
+370 FYNLYSL
-377 IMLYSVLPAK
+377 IMMYSVLPAK
-387 EPKKEITTEA
+387 EPKKATE

>member
-6 PSKCPIVNNLKL
+6 PTKCPIINNLKL

-31 DAKKTVQEQIS
+31 DSKATIQDQIS

-48 NVLDESKLRNLERG
+48 NVLDESKLRNLEKG

-72 NGMGKKELAD
+72 NGMGRKELAD
-82 VLTTRVEEI
+82 ILVTRIEEI
-91 KKYFKAKFIKL
+91 KKYFKSKFIKL

-123 LLEARW
+123 LIETRW
-129 MSINSSQLYRNAFL
+129 MSVNSSQLYRNAFL

-176 YIDKLLEKQS
+176 YLDKLLEKQS
-186 VGKLAKINTELKE
+186 VGKLANINTELKN
-199 LLDLTS
+199 LLDLTT
-205 DLTHMQVIVPTDAL
+205 DLEHMQVIVRSDAL
-219 EETKIPEESR
+219 EESKVPEESR

-238 NKEDTGA
+238 NKEDTGV
-245 MIREIAVKIENI
+245 MLRDIALQIEGI
-257 DNIQVEI
+257 DNIQIDV
-264 LPAID
+264 LPAIA

-277 YYQKVTADVN
+277 YYQKITADIN
-287 VVTDILNHGYT
+287 IITDILNNGYT
-298 AIVEETLPKIQEA
+298 SIVEETLPRLQEA
-311 ITNITNEFID
+311 ITTVTNKFID
-321 TRTTNEEFKSRVTNY
+321 TQTTNEEFHNRINNY

-342 IVDLE
+342 LVDLE
-347 NFMTSLAYEV
+347 NYMTSLAYEV

-370 FYNMYSL
+370 FYNLYSL
-377 IMLYSVLPAK
+377 IMMYSVLPAK
-387 EPKKEITTEA
+387 EPKKATE

>member
-6 PSKCPIVNNLKL
+6 PTKCPIINNLKL

-26 EAYLE
+26 ESYLE
-31 DAKKTVQEQIS
+31 DSKATIQDQIS

-48 NVLDESKLRNLERG
+48 NVLDESKLRNLEKG

-72 NGMGKKELAD
+72 NGMGRKELAD
-82 VLTTRVEEI
+82 ILVTRIEEI
-91 KKYFKAKFIKL
+91 KKYFKSKFIKL

-123 LLEARW
+123 LIETRW
-129 MSINSSQLYRNAFL
+129 MSVNSSQLYRNAFL

-176 YIDKLLEKQS
+176 YLDKLLEKQA
-186 VGKLAKINTELKE
+186 VGKLANINTELKN
-199 LLDLTS
+199 LLDLTT
-205 DLTHMQVIVPTDAL
+205 DLEHMQVIVRSDAL
-219 EETKIPEESR
+219 EEEKVPEESR

-245 MIREIAVKIENI
+245 MLRDIALQIEGI
-257 DNIQVEI
+257 DNIQIDV
-264 LPAID
+264 LPAIA

-277 YYQKVTADVN
+277 YYQKITADIN
-287 VVTDILNHGYT
+287 IITDILNNGYT
-298 AIVEETLPKIQEA
+298 SIVEETLPRLQEA
-311 ITNITNEFID
+311 ITTVTNKFID
-321 TRTTNEEFKSRVTNY
+321 TQTTNEEFHNRINNY

-342 IVDLE
+342 LVDLE
-347 NFMTSLAYEV
+347 NYMTSLAYEV

-370 FYNMYSL
+370 FYNLYSL
-377 IMLYSVLPAK
+377 IMMYSVLPAK
-387 EPKKEITTEA
+387 EPKKATE

>member
-6 PSKCPIVNNLKL
+6 PTKCPIINNLKL

-26 EAYLE
+26 ESYLE
-31 DAKKTVQEQIS
+31 DSKATIQDQIS

-48 NVLDESKLRNLERG
+48 NVLDESKLRNLEKG

-72 NGMGKKELAD
+72 NGMGRKELAD
-82 VLTTRVEEI
+82 ILVTRIEEI
-91 KKYFKAKFIKL
+91 KKYFKSKFIKL

-123 LLEARW
+123 LIETRW
-129 MSINSSQLYRNAFL
+129 MSVNSSQLYRNAFL

-176 YIDKLLEKQS
+176 YLDKLLEKQS
-186 VGKLAKINTELKE
+186 VGKLANINTELKN
-199 LLDLTS
+199 LLDLTT
-205 DLTHMQVIVPTDAL
+205 DLEHMQVIVRSDAL
-219 EETKIPEESR
+219 EEKKIPEESR

-245 MIREIAVKIENI
+245 MLRDIALQIEGI
-257 DNIQVEI
+257 DNIQVEV
-264 LPAID
+264 LPAIA

-277 YYQKVTADVN
+277 YYQKITADIN
-287 VVTDILNHGYT
+287 IITDILNNGYT
-298 AIVEETLPKIQEA
+298 SIVEETLPRLQEA
-311 ITNITNEFID
+311 ITNITNKFID
-321 TRTTNEEFKSRVTNY
+321 TQTTNEEFHNRINNY

-342 IVDLE
+342 LVDLE
-347 NFMTSLAYEV
+347 NYMTSLAYEV

-370 FYNMYSL
+370 FYNLYSL
-377 IMLYSVLPAK
+377 IMMYSVLPAK
-387 EPKKEITTEA
+387 EPKKATE

>member
-6 PSKCPIVNNLKL
+6 PTKCPIINNLKL

-31 DAKKTVQEQIS
+31 DSKATIQDQIS

-48 NVLDESKLRNLERG
+48 NVLDESKLRNLEKG

-72 NGMGKKELAD
+72 NGMGRKELAD
-82 VLTTRVEEI
+82 ILVTRIEEI
-91 KKYFKAKFIKL
+91 KKYFKSKFIKL

-123 LLEARW
+123 LIETRW
-129 MSINSSQLYRNAFL
+129 MSVNSSQLYRNAFL

-176 YIDKLLEKQS
+176 YLDKLLEKQS
-186 VGKLAKINTELKE
+186 VGKLAKINTELKS
-199 LLDLTS
+199 LLDLTT
-205 DLTHMQVIVPTDAL
+205 DLEHMQVIVRSDAL
-219 EETKIPEESR
+219 EEEKVPEESR

-245 MIREIAVKIENI
+245 MLRDIALQIEGI
-257 DNIQVEI
+257 DNIQIDV
-264 LPAID
+264 LPAIA

-277 YYQKVTADVN
+277 YYQKITADIN
-287 VVTDILNHGYT
+287 IITDILNNGYT
-298 AIVEETLPKIQEA
+298 SIVEETLPRLQEA
-311 ITNITNEFID
+311 ITNVTNKFID
-321 TRTTNEEFKSRVTNY
+321 TQTTNEEFHNRINNY

-342 IVDLE
+342 LVDLE
-347 NFMTSLAYEV
+347 NYMTSLAYEV

-370 FYNMYSL
+370 FYNLYSL
-377 IMLYSVLPAK
+377 IMMYSVLPAK
-387 EPKKEITTEA
+387 EPKKATE

>member
-6 PSKCPIVNNLKL
+6 PTKCPIINNLKL

-26 EAYLE
+26 ESYLE
-31 DAKKTVQEQIS
+31 DSKATIQDQIS

-48 NVLDESKLRNLERG
+48 NVLDESKLRNLEKG

-72 NGMGKKELAD
+72 NGMGRKELAD
-82 VLTTRVEEI
+82 ILVTRIEEI
-91 KKYFKAKFIKL
+91 KKYFKSKFIKL

-123 LLEARW
+123 LIETRW
-129 MSINSSQLYRNAFL
+129 MSVNSSQLYRNAFL

-176 YIDKLLEKQS
+176 YLDKLLEKQA
-186 VGKLAKINTELKE
+186 VGKLANINTELKN
-199 LLDLTS
+199 LLDLTT
-205 DLTHMQVIVPTDAL
+205 DLEHMQVIIRSDAL
-219 EETKIPEESR
+219 EEKKIPEESR

-245 MIREIAVKIENI
+245 MLRDIALQIEGI
-257 DNIQVEI
+257 DNIQVEV
-264 LPAID
+264 LPAIA

-277 YYQKVTADVN
+277 YYQKITADIN
-287 VVTDILNHGYT
+287 IITDILNNGYT
-298 AIVEETLPKIQEA
+298 SIVEETLPRLQEA
-311 ITNITNEFID
+311 ITTVTNKFID
-321 TRTTNEEFKSRVTNY
+321 TQTTNEEFHNRINNY

-342 IVDLE
+342 LVDLE
-347 NFMTSLAYEV
+347 NYMTSLAYEV

-370 FYNMYSL
+370 FYNLYSL
-377 IMLYSVLPAK
+377 IMMYSVLPAK
-387 EPKKEITTEA
+387 EPKKVTE

>member
-6 PSKCPIVNNLKL
+6 PTKCPIINNLKL

-26 EAYLE
+26 ESYLE
-31 DAKKTVQEQIS
+31 DSKATIQDQIS

-48 NVLDESKLRNLERG
+48 NVLDESKLRNLEKG

-72 NGMGKKELAD
+72 NGMGRKELAD
-82 VLTTRVEEI
+82 ILVTRIEEI
-91 KKYFKAKFIKL
+91 KKYFKSKFIKL

-123 LLEARW
+123 LIETRW
-129 MSINSSQLYRNAFL
+129 MSVNSSQLYRNAFL

-176 YIDKLLEKQS
+176 YLDKLLEKQA
-186 VGKLAKINTELKE
+186 VGKLANINTELKN
-199 LLDLTS
+199 LLDLTT
-205 DLTHMQVIVPTDAL
+205 DLEHMQVIVRSDAL
-219 EETKIPEESR
+219 EEKKIPEESR

-245 MIREIAVKIENI
+245 MLRDIALQIEGL
-257 DNIQVEI
+257 DNIQVEV
-264 LPAID
+264 LPAIA

-277 YYQKVTADVN
+277 YYQKITADIN
-287 VVTDILNHGYT
+287 IITDILNNGYT
-298 AIVEETLPKIQEA
+298 SIVEETLPRLQEA
-311 ITNITNEFID
+311 ITTVTNKFID
-321 TRTTNEEFKSRVTNY
+321 TQTTNEEFHNRINNY

-342 IVDLE
+342 LVDLE
-347 NFMTSLAYEV
+347 NYMTSLAYEV

-370 FYNMYSL
+370 FYNLYSL
-377 IMLYSVLPAK
+377 IMMYSVLPAK
-387 EPKKEITTEA
+387 EPKKATE

>member
-6 PSKCPIVNNLKL
+6 PTRCPIINNLKL

-26 EAYLE
+26 ESYLE
-31 DAKKTVQEQIS
+31 DSKATIQDQIS

-48 NVLDESKLRNLERG
+48 NVLDESKLRNLEKG

-72 NGMGKKELAD
+72 NGMGRKELAD
-82 VLTTRVEEI
+82 ILVTRIEEI
-91 KKYFKAKFIKL
+91 KKYFKSKFIKL

-123 LLEARW
+123 LIETRW
-129 MSINSSQLYRNAFL
+129 MSVNSSQLYRNAFL

-176 YIDKLLEKQS
+176 YLDKLLEKQA
-186 VGKLAKINTELKE
+186 VGKLANINTELKN
-199 LLDLTS
+199 LLDLTT
-205 DLTHMQVIVPTDAL
+205 DLEHMQVIVRSDAL
-219 EETKIPEESR
+219 EEKKIPEESR

-245 MIREIAVKIENI
+245 MLRDIALQIEGI
-257 DNIQVEI
+257 DNIQVEV
-264 LPAID
+264 LPSIA

-277 YYQKVTADVN
+277 YYQKITADIN
-287 VVTDILNHGYT
+287 IITDILNNGYT
-298 AIVEETLPKIQEA
+298 SIVEETLPRLQEA
-311 ITNITNEFID
+311 ITTVTNKFID
-321 TRTTNEEFKSRVTNY
+321 TQTTNEEFHNRINNY

-342 IVDLE
+342 LVDLE
-347 NFMTSLAYEV
+347 NYMTSLAYEV

-370 FYNMYSL
+370 FYNLYSL
-377 IMLYSVLPAK
+377 IMMYSVLPAK
-387 EPKKEITTEA
+387 EPKKATE

>member
-6 PSKCPIVNNLKL
+6 PTKCPIINNLKL

-26 EAYLE
+26 ESYLE
-31 DAKKTVQEQIS
+31 DSKATIQDQIS

-48 NVLDESKLRNLERG
+48 NVLDESKLRNLEKG

-72 NGMGKKELAD
+72 NGMGRKELAD
-82 VLTTRVEEI
+82 ILVTRIEEI
-91 KKYFKAKFIKL
+91 KKYFKSKFIKL

-123 LLEARW
+123 LIETRW
-129 MSINSSQLYRNAFL
+129 MSVNSSQLYRNAFL

-176 YIDKLLEKQS
+176 YLDKLLEKQA
-186 VGKLAKINTELKE
+186 VGKLANINTELKN
-199 LLDLTS
+199 LLDLTT
-205 DLTHMQVIVPTDAL
+205 DLEHMQVIVRSDAL
-219 EETKIPEESR
+219 EEKKIPEESR

-245 MIREIAVKIENI
+245 MLRDIALQIEGI
-257 DNIQVEI
+257 DNIQVEV
-264 LPAID
+264 LPSIA

-277 YYQKVTADVN
+277 YYQKITADIN
-287 VVTDILNHGYT
+287 IITDILNNGYT
-298 AIVEETLPKIQEA
+298 SIVEETLPRLQEA
-311 ITNITNEFID
+311 ITTVTNKFID
-321 TRTTNEEFKSRVTNY
+321 TQTTNEEFHNRINNY

-342 IVDLE
+342 LVDLE
-347 NFMTSLAYEV
+347 NYMTSLAYEV

-370 FYNMYSL
+370 FYNLYSL
-377 IMLYSVLPAK
+377 IMMYSVLPAK
-387 EPKKEITTEA
+387 EPKKATE

>member
-6 PSKCPIVNNLKL
+6 PTKCPIINNLKL

-26 EAYLE
+26 ESYLE
-31 DAKKTVQEQIS
+31 DSKATIQDQIS

-48 NVLDESKLRNLERG
+48 NVLDESKLRNLEKG

-72 NGMGKKELAD
+72 NGMGRKELAD
-82 VLTTRVEEI
+82 ILVTRIEEI
-91 KKYFKAKFIKL
+91 KKYFKSKFIKL

-123 LLEARW
+123 LIETRW
-129 MSINSSQLYRNAFL
+129 MSVNSSQLYRNAFL

-176 YIDKLLEKQS
+176 YLDKLLEKQS
-186 VGKLAKINTELKE
+186 VGKLANINTELKN
-199 LLDLTS
+199 LLDLTT
-205 DLTHMQVIVPTDAL
+205 DLEHMQVIVRSDAL
-219 EETKIPEESR
+219 EESKVPEESR

-245 MIREIAVKIENI
+245 MLRDIALQIEGI
-257 DNIQVEI
+257 DNIQIDV
-264 LPAID
+264 LPAIA

-277 YYQKVTADVN
+277 YYQKITADIN
-287 VVTDILNHGYT
+287 IITDILNNGYT
-298 AIVEETLPKIQEA
+298 SIVEETLPRLQEA
-311 ITNITNEFID
+311 ITTVTNKFID
-321 TRTTNEEFKSRVTNY
+321 TQTTNEEFHNRINNY

-342 IVDLE
+342 LVDLE
-347 NFMTSLAYEV
+347 NYMTSLAYEV

-370 FYNMYSL
+370 FYNLYSL
-377 IMLYSVLPAK
+377 IMMYSVLPAK
-387 EPKKEITTEA
+387 EPKKATE

>member
-6 PSKCPIVNNLKL
+6 PMKCPIINNLKL

-26 EAYLE
+26 ESYLE
-31 DAKKTVQEQIS
+31 DSKATIQDQIS

-48 NVLDESKLRNLERG
+48 NVLDESKLRNLEKG

-72 NGMGKKELAD
+72 NGMGRKELAD
-82 VLTTRVEEI
+82 ILVTRIEEI
-91 KKYFKAKFIKL
+91 KKYFKSKFIKL

-123 LLEARW
+123 LIETRW
-129 MSINSSQLYRNAFL
+129 MSVNSSQLYRNAFL

-176 YIDKLLEKQS
+176 YLDKLLEKQA
-186 VGKLAKINTELKE
+186 VGKLANINTELKN
-199 LLDLTS
+199 LLDLTT
-205 DLTHMQVIVPTDAL
+205 DLEHMQVIVRSDAL
-219 EETKIPEESR
+219 EEKKIPEESR

-245 MIREIAVKIENI
+245 MLRDIALQIEGI
-257 DNIQVEI
+257 DNIQVEV
-264 LPAID
+264 LPAIA

-277 YYQKVTADVN
+277 YYQKITADIN
-287 VVTDILNHGYT
+287 IITDILNNGYT
-298 AIVEETLPKIQEA
+298 SIVEETLPRLQEA
-311 ITNITNEFID
+311 ITTVTNKFID
-321 TRTTNEEFKSRVTNY
+321 TQTTNEEFHNRINNY

-342 IVDLE
+342 LVDLE
-347 NFMTSLAYEV
+347 NYMTSLAYEV

-370 FYNMYSL
+370 FYNLYSL
-377 IMLYSVLPAK
+377 IMMYSVLPAK
-387 EPKKEITTEA
+387 EPKKATE

>member
-6 PSKCPIVNNLKL
+6 PTKCPIINNLKL

-26 EAYLE
+26 ESYLE
-31 DAKKTVQEQIS
+31 DSKGTIQDQIS

-48 NVLDESKLRNLERG
+48 NVLDESKLRNLEKG

-72 NGMGKKELAD
+72 NGMGRKELAD
-82 VLTTRVEEI
+82 ILVTRIEEI
-91 KKYFKAKFIKL
+91 KKYFKSKFIKL

-123 LLEARW
+123 LIETRW
-129 MSINSSQLYRNAFL
+129 MSVNSSQLYRNAFL

-176 YIDKLLEKQS
+176 YLDKLLEKQA
-186 VGKLAKINTELKE
+186 VGKLANINTELKN
-199 LLDLTS
+199 LLDLTT
-205 DLTHMQVIVPTDAL
+205 DLEHMQVIVRSDAL
-219 EETKIPEESR
+219 EESKVPEESR

-245 MIREIAVKIENI
+245 MLRDIALQIEGI
-257 DNIQVEI
+257 DNIQVEV
-264 LPAID
+264 LPAIA

-277 YYQKVTADVN
+277 YYQKITADIN
-287 VVTDILNHGYT
+287 IITDILNNGYT
-298 AIVEETLPKIQEA
+298 SIVEETLPRLQEA
-311 ITNITNEFID
+311 ITNITNKFID
-321 TRTTNEEFKSRVTNY
+321 TQTTNEEFHNRINNY

-342 IVDLE
+342 LVDLE
-347 NFMTSLAYEV
+347 NYMTLLAYEV

-370 FYNMYSL
+370 FYNLYSL
-377 IMLYSVLPAK
+377 IMMYSVLPAK
-387 EPKKEITTEA
+387 EPKKATE